1 VASRSST
8 RAPADPGPPRPAPPP
23 GRSRA
28 VWLYVACGLVVA
40 LAYYLVPASGLAP
53 RWAAK
58 IGLYTGLGLS
68 AVAAIMVG
76 VARHRPERPLAW
88 YLFAVGLLSYVTADI
103 IFYTYQDLL
112 HREVFPSLADV
123 FYLAAYPFLMA
134 GLLLL
139 IRSRSPGADRPG
151 LLDALVVTV
160 GLGMV
165 SWVFLV
171 VPYARAPELTLPER
185 LVSMAYPIMDVLLL
199 ATAVRLVVDGGRRPP
214 AFWILGTG
222 VGALLV
228 TDTLYSIIQLAG
240 GYHTGSP
247 IDVGWMT
254 WYVCWGAAALHPTM
268 RDLAEPAPPREARLT
283 RWRLG
288 LLAGA
293 SLLAPAIQVVQLAR
307 GQHTEGLVIAVG
319 SMVLF
324 GLVLARLQGLAGEV
338 AALAGLRKRL
348 LDRTVQAR
356 EEERIRLAADLHD
369 GPIQRL
375 TGVAYSADLSRRR
388 MARGDL
394 AGGQELL
401 VSMEDDIRQEVA
413 ALRQVMMEL
422 RPPALDE
429 WGLAAALT
437 DYATA
442 FQRQAGVACT
452 VKADLPVRLTPAQE
466 TVLYRIAQEALANV
480 AKHARARHAWVTLDA
495 AGDQV
500 QLQVRDDGAGFVST
514 RSFDPLGGQLGL
526 NHFGLASMRQQ
537 IEMAGGTWQLHSR
550 PGHGTTITVTVAD
563 PGSGKLLASGP
574 RCVGNAGDSLRE
586 RQFP

>member
-1 VASRSST
+1 VASPSST
-8 RAPADPGPPRPAPPP
+8 RAPADPGPPRPAPPG
-23 GRSRA
+23 GRSWA

-58 IGLYTGLGLS
+58 IGLYNGLGLS
-68 AVAAIMVG
+68 AVAAIIVG
-76 VARHRPERPLAW
+76 VVRHRPERPLAW

-171 VPYARAPELTLPER
+171 VPYAQAPELTLPER

-338 AALAGLRKRL
+338 TALAGLRKRL

-429 WGLAAALT
+429 WGLPAALT

-500 QLQVRDDGAGFVST
+500 QLQVRDDGTGFVTT

-563 PGSGKLLASGP
+563 PGSGKLLP
-574 RCVGNAGDSLRE
+574 QDRV
-586 RQFP
+586 